1 MNCTIKDGKYLAP
14 NGEESLLYKNLREVM
29 SEAEANDIFV
39 LSKTPSFQER
49 VIKPLIEAHRNKTL
63 DIPTNIKFKETFTN
77 KIRTFHI
84 YDGKTKVGRI
94 QLTPYKDGFKV
105 KSSLINEDR
114 RGEGNG
120 KFLYNYAISK
130 LLVENNVLYTDTART
145 EDADRVWESLKKQGL
160 SQDGK
165 SVKPL
170 PKEFDK
176 NGEISMSTVLQY
188 TADNF
193 SQTLPLNAVEKSHL
207 INLQIEGVETS
218 DDLYNVL
225 YDAFYKNNLF
235 SPNINK
241 LKKIYSEDEIRN
253 ILEDSEIQGRVK
265 ETIEKLRQTEE
276 FTIPQIKYNKD
287 FDVRSSKVNIIGQ
300 YKKQNPLKL
309 EQQVIEQD
317 YVKVPV
323 VDEKGEQLETQLFYE
338 NAIKAPSDKSIRALQ
353 AIVGAHPMV
362 DTTKLENKLI
372 KTFKNYGMDIEGI
385 ERENFKEL
393 LDYVTEPT
401 DENRKALEDVL
412 GFVREPLTKPI
423 NILPENRSYQYL
435 KTAKSEQDLF
445 DEMSLIQTTVPNVYH
460 KINKIDEQEMR
471 DIQDNQDLTIP
482 DYQLYKDYYGYGLP
496 SEIETIKNKAV
507 ADGTF
512 MKAPNGKPTNLSEDN
527 WLFVRTATFKNWFGD
542 WQSMA
547 KDVEAVKSEGF
558 PYPYFFNNGD
568 TSEREIKD
576 DKGNVEGVLITHSFS
591 GKVKLKHNEFPPSI
605 IAFDKATD
613 TIFVYDH
620 KYRNGQELNAKN
632 IEDAKKELASI
643 LYDYIEESDPQ
654 KTKLG
659 EVFQN
664 IYPNVSKVV
673 DKNGEPLVVNH
684 GTDSK
689 FNEFNVGAES
699 HGIFLTSSKSI
710 ALTYGNRIIPS
721 FLNIKNPKYINSLNS
736 KVWDDIKEGD
746 VTETTDSLIRFLKPE
761 NDGIILVE
769 INDTIRGFKEFS
781 DIFIVKS
788 SNQIKSAENTRAQ
801 IEQES
806 NDIRYFK
813 KPSIQ
818 KEVQTNIQIDSEYL
832 LNDFVADFAA
842 EKLKNPTEF
851 NRQFKITETG
861 IELASNDIITLE
873 TIKAYIQDG
882 AKYSKEIADY
892 SLLSKDI
899 PNLKEKDSFTVDSVL
914 DKRVKA
920 VNDINSVS
928 RPTTEITIID
938 EDSFSAPNETQQ
950 FIRINNNVYEQ
961 QEQGYY
967 NKIQKNTNPNFFDLN
982 PQAPEFKNFDM
993 KQEES
998 SENKAKKL
1006 LDKDTDSENFS
1017 CLS

>member
-1 MNCTIKDGKYLAP
+1 MAKCTIKDGKYFAP
-14 NGEESLLYKNLREVM
+14 NGEESLLYKNLRENM
-29 SEAEANDIFV
+29 SEDEANDLFV
-39 LSKTPSFQER
+39 LSKTPSFQEN
-49 VIKPLIEAHRNKTL
+49 VVTPLIEEYRNKVSE
-63 DIPTNIKFKETFTN
+63 IPANIKFKETFAN

-84 YDGKTKVGRI
+84 YDGKLKAGRI
-94 QLTPYKDGFKV
+94 QLTAYKDGFKV
-105 KSSLINEDR
+105 KSSLVNEDQ
-114 RGEGNG
+114 RGKGLG
-120 KFLYNYAISK
+120 KYLYNYTISK
-130 LLVENNVLYTDTART
+130 LLAENNTLYTDTART

-193 SQTLPLNAVEKSHL
+193 SQLLPLNAVEKSHL

-385 ERENFKEL
+385 ERENFREL
-393 LDYVTEPT
+393 LDYVTTPT
-401 DENRKALEDVL
+401 DENRKSLEDVL
-412 GFVREPLTKPI
+412 GFVREPLTKPV
-423 NILPENRSYQYL
+423 NISPENRSYQYL
-435 KTAKSEQDLF
+435 KTAKSEQEVF
-445 DEMSLIQTTVPNVYH
+445 DEMSLIQTAVPNVYH
-460 KINKIDEQEMR
+460 KVNKIDEQEMR
-471 DIQDNQDLTIP
+471 DIQENQDLTIP
-482 DYQLYKDYYGYGLP
+482 DYQLYKDYYGYGLS

-527 WLFVRTATFKNWFGD
+527 WLFVRTAAFKSWFGD
-542 WQSMA
+542 FENS
-547 KDVEAVKSEGF
+547 SE
-558 PYPYFFNNGD
+558 
-568 TSEREIKD
+568 TS
-576 DKGNVEGVLITHSFS
+576 
-591 GKVKLKHNEFPPSI
+591 
-605 IAFDKATD
+605 
-613 TIFVYDH
+613 
-620 KYRNGQELNAKN
+620 
-632 IEDAKKELASI
+632 
-643 LYDYIEESDPQ
+643 
-654 KTKLG
+654 
-659 EVFQN
+659 
-664 IYPNVSKVV
+664 SKVV
-673 DKNGEPLVVNH
+673 DENGEPLVVFHGTKEKFFEFDKNKTKESVFH
-684 GTDSK
+684 FGSMASATERVKYSYGSVSEIMPVFLNIRNLARTGDFFEGKEFNSNNVEDYIERFNDREHLIEENRLIQRFQNIIKGVSPKIYDFYSEISGLNGDKLDVYFKDILNRLVKVNQQLDYNKNKEIEGLVYKNTEEGIGTDSYIA
-689 FNEFNVGAES
+689 FN
-699 HGIFLTSSKSI
+699 
-710 ALTYGNRIIPS
+710 P
-721 FLNIKNPKYINSLNS
+721 
-736 KVWDDIKEGD
+736 
-746 VTETTDSLIRFLKPE
+746 
-761 NDGIILVE
+761 
-769 INDTIRGFKEFS
+769 
-781 DIFIVKS
+781 
-788 SNQIKSAENTRAQ
+788 NQIKSAENTRAQ

-806 NDIRYFK
+806 NDIRYLK
-813 KPSIQ
+813 KASTQ
-818 KEVQTNIQIDSEYL
+818 KEVQTNIQTDSEYL

-842 EKLKNPTEF
+842 EKLKTPTEF

-873 TIKAYIQDG
+873 TVKAYIQDG
-882 AKYSKEIADY
+882 VKYSKEIADY
-892 SLLSKDI
+892 SLLSKDM
-899 PNLKEKDSFTVDSVL
+899 PNLKEKGSFTVDSVL
-914 DKRVKA
+914 DKRIKA

-928 RPTTEITIID
+928 KPTTEVTVID
-938 EDSFSAPNETQQ
+938 EESFSAPNETNQ
-950 FIRINNNVYEQ
+950 FLRVGENVYEM

-967 NKIQKNTNPNFFDLN
+967 NRIEKNTSPNFFDLN
-982 PQAPEFKNFDM
+982 PQQPEFKNFNIM
-993 KQEES
+993 QEES
-998 SENKAKKL
+998 SENKVKKL
-1006 LDKDTDSENFS
+1006 ISKKAESENFG
-1017 CLS
+1017 CL

>member
-1 MNCTIKDGKYLAP
+1 MAKCTIKDGKYFTP
-14 NGEESLLYKNLREVM
+14 NGEESLLYKNLRENM
-29 SEAEANDIFV
+29 SEDEANDLFV
-39 LSKTPSFQER
+39 LSKTPSFQEN
-49 VIKPLIEAHRNKTL
+49 VVTPLIEEYKNKVSG
-63 DIPTNIKFKETFTN
+63 IPANIKFKETFAN

-105 KSSLINEDR
+105 KSSLVNEDQ
-114 RGEGNG
+114 RGKGSG

-130 LLVENNVLYTDTART
+130 LLAENNTLYTDTART
-145 EDADRVWESLKKQGL
+145 EDADRVWESLKRQGL

-193 SQTLPLNAVEKSHL
+193 SQLLPLNAVEKSHL

-309 EQQVIEQD
+309 EQQVKEQD

-323 VDEKGEQLETQLFYE
+323 VNEAGEQLETQLFYE

-393 LDYVTEPT
+393 LDYVTDPI

-423 NILPENRSYQYL
+423 NISPENRSYQYL
-435 KTAKSEQDLF
+435 KTAKSEQELF
-445 DEMSLIQTTVPNVYH
+445 DEMSLIQTTTPNVYH
-460 KINKIDEQEMR
+460 KVNKIDEQEMR
-471 DIQDNQDLTIP
+471 DIQENQDLTIP
-482 DYQLYKDYYGYGLP
+482 DYQLYKDYYGY
-496 SEIETIKNKAV
+496 
-507 ADGTF
+507 
-512 MKAPNGKPTNLSEDN
+512 
-527 WLFVRTATFKNWFGD
+527 AT
-542 WQSMA
+542 
-547 KDVEAVKSEGF
+547 
-558 PYPYFFNNGD
+558 P
-568 TSEREIKD
+568 
-576 DKGNVEGVLITHSFS
+576 
-591 GKVKLKHNEFPPSI
+591 
-605 IAFDKATD
+605 
-613 TIFVYDH
+613 
-620 KYRNGQELNAKN
+620 
-632 IEDAKKELASI
+632 
-643 LYDYIEESDPQ
+643 
-654 KTKLG
+654 
-659 EVFQN
+659 EV
-664 IYPNVSKVV
+664 V
-673 DKNGEPLVVNH
+673 
-684 GTDSK
+684 
-689 FNEFNVGAES
+689 
-699 HGIFLTSSKSI
+699 
-710 ALTYGNRIIPS
+710 
-721 FLNIKNPKYINSLNS
+721 
-736 KVWDDIKEGD
+736 
-746 VTETTDSLIRFLKPE
+746 
-761 NDGIILVE
+761 
-769 INDTIRGFKEFS
+769 
-781 DIFIVKS
+781 
-788 SNQIKSAENTRAQ
+788 
-801 IEQES
+801 
-806 NDIRYFK
+806 
-813 KPSIQ
+813 
-818 KEVQTNIQIDSEYL
+818 KEVRSGVGLDSEYL

-892 SLLSKDI
+892 SLLSKDM
-899 PNLKEKDSFTVDSVL
+899 PNLKEKDSFIVDSVL

-928 RPTTEITIID
+928 KPTTEITIID
-938 EDSFSAPNETQQ
+938 EESFSAPNETNQ
-950 FIRINNNVYEQ
+950 FLRIGDEVYEQ
-961 QEQGYY
+961 EGQGYY
-967 NKIQKNTNPNFFDLN
+967 NKLQKNTNPNFFDLN
-982 PQAPEFKNFDM
+982 PQQPEFKNFNIM
-993 KQEES
+993 QEVS
-998 SENKAKKL
+998 SENKSKKL
-1006 LDKDTDSENFS
+1006 ISKEMNQENFS
-1017 CLS
+1017 CI

>member
-1 MNCTIKDGKYLAP
+1 MSCTIKNGKYFAP
-14 NGEESLLYKNLREVM
+14 NGEESLLYKNLRENM
-29 SEAEANDIFV
+29 SEDEANDLFV
-39 LSKTPSFQER
+39 LSKTPSFQENI
-49 VIKPLIEAHRNKTL
+49 VAPLIESHRSKTL
-63 DIPTNIKFKETFTN
+63 EIPANIKFKETFAN
-77 KIRTFHI
+77 KIRTFHL

-105 KSSLINEDR
+105 KSSLINEDQ
-114 RGEGNG
+114 RGKGNG

-130 LLVENNVLYTDTART
+130 LLVENSTLYTDAART
-145 EDADRVWESLKKQGL
+145 EAADRVWESLRKQGL

-176 NGEISMSTVLQY
+176 NGEINMTTVLQY

-218 DDLYNVL
+218 DDLYKVL
-225 YDAFYKNNLF
+225 YDAFYKNSLF

-309 EQQVIEQD
+309 EQQVEEQD

-323 VDEKGEQLETQLFYE
+323 VNEAGEQLETQLFYE

-401 DENRKALEDVL
+401 DENRNALEDVL

-423 NILPENRSYQYL
+423 NISPENRSYQYL
-435 KTAKSEQDLF
+435 KTAKSEQELF
-445 DEMSLIQTTVPNVYH
+445 DEMSLIQTTIPNVYH

-471 DIQDNQDLTIP
+471 DIQENQDLTVP
-482 DYQLYKDYYGYGLP
+482 DYQLYKDYYGYGLS
-496 SEIETIKNKAV
+496 SEIETIKNKAI
-507 ADGTF
+507 ANGTF

-527 WLFVRTATFKNWFGD
+527 WLFVRTAAFKNWFGD
-542 WQSMA
+542 F
-547 KDVEAVKSEGF
+547 ENRPE
-558 PYPYFFNNGD
+558 
-568 TSEREIKD
+568 TS
-576 DKGNVEGVLITHSFS
+576 
-591 GKVKLKHNEFPPSI
+591 
-605 IAFDKATD
+605 
-613 TIFVYDH
+613 
-620 KYRNGQELNAKN
+620 
-632 IEDAKKELASI
+632 
-643 LYDYIEESDPQ
+643 
-654 KTKLG
+654 
-659 EVFQN
+659 
-664 IYPNVSKVV
+664 SKVV
-673 DKNGEPLVVNH
+673 DENGEPLVVYH
-684 GTDSK
+684 GSDKLKDINIFKSDKGYSYSFFTTDK
-689 FNEFNVGAES
+689 WEAE
-699 HGIFLTSSKSI
+699 
-710 ALTYGNRIIPS
+710 R
-721 FLNIKNPKYINSLNS
+721 YIT
-736 KVWDDIKEGD
+736 K
-746 VTETTDSLIRFLKPE
+746 DSLIWKDTQGIGSFFIKTNNILNIRDKGLSKDLLNFIENNSVQIYKEANETFAIEKEMFFEDYEWLLDDYTKTDKEITDSWNRLKE
-761 NDGIILVE
+761 SEKISIILLRGG
-769 INDTIRGFKEFS
+769 NDWKILETSTIQEFIES
-781 DIFIVKS
+781 NYDSFVTSEAEGMNIAVFN

-813 KPSIQ
+813 KPSTQ
-818 KEVQTNIQIDSEYL
+818 KEVQTNIQTDSEYL
-832 LNDFVADFAA
+832 FNDFVADFAA

-892 SLLSKDI
+892 SLLSKDM
-899 PNLKEKDSFTVDSVL
+899 PNLKEKDSFTVESVL
-914 DKRVKA
+914 DKRVRA

-928 RPTTEITIID
+928 KPTTEITIID
-938 EDSFSAPNETQQ
+938 ENSFSAPNETNQ
-950 FIRINNNVYEQ
+950 FLRIGDEIFEQ

-967 NKIQKNTNPNFFDLN
+967 NKLQKNTNPNFFDLN
-982 PQAPEFKNFDM
+982 PQAPEFKNFNIQ
-993 KQEES
+993 QEES

-1006 LDKDTDSENFS
+1006 LDKETENENFS

>member
-49 VIKPLIEAHRNKTL
+49 VLKPLIEAHRNKTL

-105 KSSLINEDR
+105 KSSLVNEDQ
-114 RGEGNG
+114 RGKGFG
-120 KFLYNYAISK
+120 KYLYNYAISK

-145 EDADRVWESLKKQGL
+145 EDADRVWETLKKQGL

-176 NGEISMSTVLQY
+176 NGEIGMSIVLQY

-193 SQTLPLNAVEKSHL
+193 SQAQPLTAVEKSHL

-309 EQQVIEQD
+309 EQQVKEQD
-317 YVKVPV
+317 YIKVPV
-323 VDEKGEQLETQLFYE
+323 VNEAGEQVETQLFYE
-338 NAIKAPSDKSIRALQ
+338 NAIKVPSEKSIRTLY
-353 AIVGAHPMV
+353 AIVNAHPMV
-362 DTTKLENKLI
+362 DTTALENRMI
-372 KTFKNYGMDIEGI
+372 RIFKNYGMDIEGI

-393 LDYVTEPT
+393 LDYVTNPT
-401 DENRKALEDVL
+401 DENRRALEDIL

-423 NILPENRSYQYL
+423 NISPENRSYQYL
-435 KTAKSEQDLF
+435 KTAKSEQELF
-445 DEMSLIQTTVPNVYH
+445 DEMSLIQTTTQNVYH
-460 KINKIDEQEMR
+460 KKNKIEEQEMR
-471 DIQDNQDLTIP
+471 DIQENKDLTVP
-482 DYQLYKDYYGYGLP
+482 DYQLYKDYYGYTDNFSYRGGHQILKDETTSP
-496 SEIETIKNKAV
+496 LHNLLESESIPRDIYSGMKYYADLKADTYKESAKV
-507 ADGTF
+507 INSVKGNPKADVIIYR
-512 MKAPNGKPTNLSEDN
+512 AVPNGVNRINS
-527 WLFVRTATFKNWFGD
+527 GD
-542 WQSMA
+542 WISLSKTYAVEHGMDAYEETRDMPVISM
-547 KDVEAVKSEGF
+547 
-558 PYPYFFNNGD
+558 
-568 TSEREIKD
+568 
-576 DKGNVEGVLITHSFS
+576 
-591 GKVKLKHNEFPPSI
+591 KVKAEDIYWDGNDINEFAYFP
-605 IAFDKATD
+605 
-613 TIFVYDH
+613 
-620 KYRNGQELNAKN
+620 
-632 IEDAKKELASI
+632 
-643 LYDYIEESDPQ
+643 
-654 KTKLG
+654 
-659 EVFQN
+659 
-664 IYPNVSKVV
+664 KV
-673 DKNGEPLVVNH
+673 
-684 GTDSK
+684 
-689 FNEFNVGAES
+689 
-699 HGIFLTSSKSI
+699 
-710 ALTYGNRIIPS
+710 
-721 FLNIKNPKYINSLNS
+721 
-736 KVWDDIKEGD
+736 KV
-746 VTETTDSLIRFLKPE
+746 L
-761 NDGIILVE
+761 
-769 INDTIRGFKEFS
+769 
-781 DIFIVKS
+781 
-788 SNQIKSAENTRAQ
+788 
-801 IEQES
+801 
-806 NDIRYFK
+806 
-813 KPSIQ
+813 Q
-818 KEVQTNIQIDSEYL
+818 KEVQTNIQTDINYL
-832 LNDFVADFAA
+832 LNSFIADFAA

-873 TIKAYIQDG
+873 IVKAYIKDST
-882 AKYSKEIADY
+882 KYSKEIADY
-892 SLLSKDI
+892 SLISKDM
-899 PNLKEKDSFTVDSVL
+899 PNLKEKDGSPINP
-914 DKRVKA
+914 RVKA
-920 VNDINSVS
+920 VNDISSVS
-928 RPTTEITIID
+928 KPTTEITIID
-938 EDSFSAPNETQQ
+938 DNSFSAPNEISQ
-950 FIRINNNVYEQ
+950 FLRVADDIFEQ

-993 KQEES
+993 KQEER
-998 SENKAKKL
+998 SENKYRKL
-1006 LDKDTDSENFS
+1006 LDKETDNENFS
-1017 CLS
+1017 CI

>member
-1 MNCTIKDGKYLAP
+1 MSKCTIKDGKYFAP
-14 NGEESLLYKNLREVM
+14 NGEESLLYKNLRENM
-29 SEAEANDIFV
+29 SEDEANDLFV
-39 LSKTPSFQER
+39 LSKTPSFQEN
-49 VIKPLIEAHRNKTL
+49 VVTPLIESHRNKTL
-63 DIPTNIKFKETFTN
+63 EIPTNIKFKETFAN

-94 QLTPYKDGFKV
+94 QLTPYRDGFKV
-105 KSSLINEDR
+105 KSSLVNEDQ
-114 RGEGNG
+114 RGKGNG

-145 EDADRVWESLKKQGL
+145 EDADRVWETLKKQGL

-193 SQTLPLNAVEKSHL
+193 SQLLPLNAVEKSHL

-423 NILPENRSYQYL
+423 SISPENRSYQYL
-435 KTAKSEQDLF
+435 KTTKSEQELF

-482 DYQLYKDYYGYGLP
+482 DYQLYKDYYGYGLA

-527 WLFVRTATFKNWFGD
+527 WLFVRTAAFKSWFGD
-542 WQSMA
+542 FENS
-547 KDVEAVKSEGF
+547 SE
-558 PYPYFFNNGD
+558 
-568 TSEREIKD
+568 TS
-576 DKGNVEGVLITHSFS
+576 
-591 GKVKLKHNEFPPSI
+591 
-605 IAFDKATD
+605 
-613 TIFVYDH
+613 
-620 KYRNGQELNAKN
+620 
-632 IEDAKKELASI
+632 
-643 LYDYIEESDPQ
+643 
-654 KTKLG
+654 
-659 EVFQN
+659 
-664 IYPNVSKVV
+664 SKVV
-673 DKNGEPLVVNH
+673 DENGEPLVVFHGTKEKFFEFDKNKTKESVFH
-684 GTDSK
+684 FGSMVSATERVKYSYGSVSEIMPVFLNIRNLARTGDFFEGKEFNSNNVEDYIERFNDREHLIEENRLIQRFQNIIKGVSPKIYDFYSEISGLNGDKLDVYFKDILNRLVKVNQQLDYNKNKEIEGLVYKNTEEGIGTDSYIA
-689 FNEFNVGAES
+689 FN
-699 HGIFLTSSKSI
+699 
-710 ALTYGNRIIPS
+710 P
-721 FLNIKNPKYINSLNS
+721 
-736 KVWDDIKEGD
+736 
-746 VTETTDSLIRFLKPE
+746 
-761 NDGIILVE
+761 
-769 INDTIRGFKEFS
+769 
-781 DIFIVKS
+781 
-788 SNQIKSAENTRAQ
+788 NQIKSAENTKAQ
-801 IEQES
+801 VEQND
-806 NDIRYFK
+806 NDIRYLK
-813 KPSIQ
+813 KASTQ
-818 KEVQTNIQIDSEYL
+818 KEVQTNIQTDSEYL
-832 LNDFVADFAA
+832 LNNFVADFAT

-861 IELASNDIITLE
+861 IELTSNDIITLE
-873 TIKAYIQDG
+873 TVKAYIQDG
-882 AKYSKEIADY
+882 VKYSKEIADY
-892 SLLSKDI
+892 SLLSKDM
-899 PNLKEKDSFTVDSVL
+899 PNLKEKGSFTVDSVL
-914 DKRVKA
+914 DKRIKA

-928 RPTTEITIID
+928 KPTTEITIID
-938 EDSFSAPNETQQ
+938 EESFSAPNETNQ
-950 FIRINNNVYEQ
+950 FLRVGENVYEM

-967 NKIQKNTNPNFFDLN
+967 NRIEKNTSPNFFDLK
-982 PQAPEFKNFDM
+982 PQQPEFKNFNIM
-993 KQEES
+993 QEES
-998 SENKAKKL
+998 SENKVKKL
-1006 LDKDTDSENFS
+1006 ISKKAESENFG
-1017 CLS
+1017 CL

>member
-49 VIKPLIEAHRNKTL
+49 VLKPLIEAHRNKTL

-94 QLTPYKDGFKV
+94 QLTSYKDGFKV

-309 EQQVIEQD
+309 EQQVKEQD

-323 VDEKGEQLETQLFYE
+323 VNEAGEQLETQLFYE
-338 NAIKAPSDKSIRALQ
+338 NAIKVPSEKTIRAVN
-353 AIVGAHPMV
+353 AVVNAHSMV
-362 DTTKLENKLI
+362 DTTTLENKLI

-393 LDYVTEPT
+393 LDYVTEPI

-412 GFVREPLTKPI
+412 GFVRQPLTKPI
-423 NILPENRSYQYL
+423 NISPENRSYQYL
-435 KTAKSEQDLF
+435 KTAKSEQELF

-471 DIQDNQDLTIP
+471 DIQENQDLTVP

-496 SEIETIKNKAV
+496 SEIEEVNNSRFFSDFKYRLKLYKQKGWDVSNENKILFRSGDLVVKAEDAFIMKGSRGSGHFGTGFYFFGGAEAAKNYDKRNV
-507 ADGTF
+507 SIINTENYSLIQPKNYIDGLDLHQALKEINNFYYKNNEEAIAEDIVNNYELPFYEYKDKIDFVKFDKYIVNNKQITDYLI
-512 MKAPNGKPTNLSEDN
+512 NGK
-527 WLFVRTATFKNWFGD
+527 
-542 WQSMA
+542 Q
-547 KDVEAVKSEGF
+547 
-558 PYPYFFNNGD
+558 
-568 TSEREIKD
+568 
-576 DKGNVEGVLITHSFS
+576 
-591 GKVKLKHNEFPPSI
+591 
-605 IAFDKATD
+605 
-613 TIFVYDH
+613 
-620 KYRNGQELNAKN
+620 
-632 IEDAKKELASI
+632 
-643 LYDYIEESDPQ
+643 
-654 KTKLG
+654 
-659 EVFQN
+659 
-664 IYPNVSKVV
+664 
-673 DKNGEPLVVNH
+673 
-684 GTDSK
+684 
-689 FNEFNVGAES
+689 
-699 HGIFLTSSKSI
+699 
-710 ALTYGNRIIPS
+710 
-721 FLNIKNPKYINSLNS
+721 
-736 KVWDDIKEGD
+736 
-746 VTETTDSLIRFLKPE
+746 
-761 NDGIILVE
+761 
-769 INDTIRGFKEFS
+769 
-781 DIFIVKS
+781 KS
-788 SNQIKSAENTRAQ
+788 SVDVFENRRLTDEILQEYKNAYENEVGKLYNNLKKSAESLKKALSKVGVNVEATTIIKKVQNYSVDEYSESSRGKDTLGTEILKDLGYEGIFVKGMPELDNSLYGNVIFDVKDGTSFTLKEEQ
-801 IEQES
+801 SISIEP
-806 NDIRYFK
+806 I
-813 KPSIQ
+813 
-818 KEVQTNIQIDSEYL
+818 QTNIQTESEYL

-861 IELASNDIITLE
+861 IEIASKDTITLE
-873 TIKAYIQDG
+873 TVKAYIQDG

-892 SLLSKDI
+892 SLLSKDM
-899 PNLKEKDSFTVDSVL
+899 PNLKEKDSFTVESVQ
-914 DKRVKA
+914 DKRIKA

-928 RPTTEITIID
+928 KPTTEITIID
-938 EDSFSAPNETQQ
+938 EESFSAPNETNQ
-950 FIRINNNVYEQ
+950 FLRINNNVFEQ

-967 NKIQKNTNPNFFDLN
+967 NKLQKNTNPNFFDLN
-982 PQAPEFKNFDM
+982 PQAPEFKNFDIQ
-993 KQEES
+993 QEER
-998 SENKAKKL
+998 SENKSRKL
-1006 LDKDTDSENFS
+1006 LDKETDNENFS
-1017 CLS
+1017 CI

>member
-1 MNCTIKDGKYLAP
+1 MSKCTIKDGKYFAP

-29 SEAEANDIFV
+29 SEDEANDLFV
-39 LSKTPSFQER
+39 LSKTPSFQEN
-49 VIKPLIEAHRNKTL
+49 VITPLIESHRNKTL
-63 DIPTNIKFKETFTN
+63 EIPANIKFKETFAN

-94 QLTPYKDGFKV
+94 QLIAYKDGFKV
-105 KSSLINEDR
+105 KSSLVNEDQ
-114 RGEGNG
+114 RGKGNG

-130 LLVENNVLYTDTART
+130 LLVENNTLYTDTART
-145 EDADRVWESLKKQGL
+145 EAADRVWESLKKQGL

-170 PKEFDK
+170 PKEFDE

-235 SPNINK
+235 LPNINK

-423 NILPENRSYQYL
+423 NISPENRSYQYL
-435 KTAKSEQDLF
+435 KTAKSEQELF

-460 KINKIDEQEMR
+460 KVNKIDEQEMR
-471 DIQDNQDLTIP
+471 DIQENQDLTVP
-482 DYQLYKDYYGYGLP
+482 DYQLYKDYYGYGLS
-496 SEIETIKNKAV
+496 SEIETIKKKAV

-512 MKAPNGKPTNLSEDN
+512 MKAPNGKPTNLSEEN
-527 WLFVRTATFKNWFGD
+527 WLFVRSGAFKNWFGD
-542 WQSMA
+542 FENSP
-547 KDVEAVKSEGF
+547 E
-558 PYPYFFNNGD
+558 
-568 TSEREIKD
+568 TS
-576 DKGNVEGVLITHSFS
+576 
-591 GKVKLKHNEFPPSI
+591 
-605 IAFDKATD
+605 
-613 TIFVYDH
+613 
-620 KYRNGQELNAKN
+620 
-632 IEDAKKELASI
+632 
-643 LYDYIEESDPQ
+643 
-654 KTKLG
+654 
-659 EVFQN
+659 
-664 IYPNVSKVV
+664 SKVV
-673 DKNGEPLVVNH
+673 DENFEPLVVFH
-684 GTDSK
+684 GTNAK
-689 FNEFNVGAES
+689 FNEFKNKKGIRGNQFTGAREV
-699 HGIFLTSSKSI
+699 TSDTYFFTDNIEYAEKASSI
-710 ALTYGNRIIPS
+710 RRENFGGNKNIISS
-721 FLNIKNPKYINSLNS
+721 FLNIKNPLDFTTFDYKTEELFN
-736 KVWDDIKEGD
+736 DITGEYPSSYFGFNDNLDQWWRLFDKDGED
-746 VTETTDSLIRFLKPE
+746 VTE
-761 NDGIILVE
+761 
-769 INDTIRGFKEFS
+769 
-781 DIFIVKS
+781 IVKEKGYGGVMLAEEAKTVKDNKGYDIETAS
-788 SNQIKSAENTRAQ
+788 IKSFGVFEPNQIKSAENTRAQ

-813 KPSIQ
+813 KPSTQ
-818 KEVQTNIQIDSEYL
+818 KEVQTNIQTDTNYL
-832 LNDFVADFAA
+832 LNSFIADFAT

-892 SLLSKDI
+892 SLLSKDM
-899 PNLKEKDSFTVDSVL
+899 PNLKEKESFTVESVQ
-914 DKRVKA
+914 DKRIKA
-920 VNDINSVS
+920 VNDISSVS
-928 RPTTEITIID
+928 KPTTEVTIID
-938 EDSFSAPNETQQ
+938 EESFFAPNETNQ
-950 FIRINNNVYEQ
+950 FLRIGDEIYEQ

-967 NKIQKNTNPNFFDLN
+967 NKLQKNTNPNFFDLN
-982 PQAPEFKNFDM
+982 PQQPEFKNFDIQ
-993 KQEES
+993 QEEI

-1006 LDKDTDSENFS
+1006 LDKEADNDNFS
-1017 CLS
+1017 CI